1 MMTDLGP
8 LLDVYETAKQTA
20 RAPMVLTRVT
30 IDGQEIVVAII
41 HPDLAERINK
51 IMVVDPRS
59 DGEYLS

>member
-8 LLDVYETAKQTA
+8 LLDAYETARQTA
-20 RAPMVLTRVT
+20 QTPMVSTKVA
-30 IDGQEIVVAII
+30 IEDQEIVVAII

-59 DGEYLS
+59 TA